1 MAEKSQCGANTYPAG
16 TDWHGN
22 SHTTHEMNQRCYLV
36 TWDTSSNSADVF
48 LSVRWYPFF
57 SGLVRAHVTPP
68 RFGPKFWQLVA
79 KRLLE
84 EQFIGHRRG
93 PSLSA
98 LHHIVSHPVAGRRC
112 VLAPL
117 TEGLPRQQRNT
128 ALLYLRSQACLHS
141 SQRDSIKSASH
152 NSAACPCWYCHPRK
166 VV

>member
-68 RFGPKFWQLVA
+68 RFGPKFWQLWA
-79 KRLLE
+79 
-84 EQFIGHRRG
+84 FG
-93 PSLSA
+93 PSSMVYL
-98 LHHIVSHPVAGRRC
+98 IVAGVVGFVAESILGWR
-112 VLAPL
+112 LPL
-117 TEGLPRQQRNT
+117 GIVGTIIA
-128 ALLYLRSQACLHS
+128 ALLGAWILT
-141 SQRDSIKSASH
+141 
-152 NSAACPCWYCHPRK
+152 K
-166 VV
+166 VLIITGIGD

>member
-68 RFGPKFWQLVA
+68 RFGPKFWQLVFEYQHGFPVCG
-79 KRLLE
+79 RLHGW
-84 EQFIGHRRG
+84 QFRAWLCEKCSLHQ
-93 PSLSA
+93 PS
-98 LHHIVSHPVAGRRC
+98 R
-112 VLAPL
+112 
-117 TEGLPRQQRNT
+117 PRDA
-128 ALLYLRSQACLHS
+128 ALL
-141 SQRDSIKSASH
+141 QRDADLLNVFSYGKRTTYCGECQQEQQGAAS
-152 NSAACPCWYCHPRK
+152 SP
-166 VV
+166 

>member
-68 RFGPKFWQLVA
+68 RFGPKFWQLA
-79 KRLLE
+79 CLATLPE
-84 EQFIGHRRG
+84 IAFDRG
-93 PSLSA
+93 
-98 LHHIVSHPVAGRRC
+98 
-112 VLAPL
+112 
-117 TEGLPRQQRNT
+117 QRNLQHLHNLLAWGAVIDGVED
-128 ALLYLRSQACLHS
+128 ALA
-141 SQRDSIKSASH
+141 
-152 NSAACPCWYCHPRK
+152 K
-166 VV
+166 V